1 MLLEVTVV
9 VLLFI
14 LSFLSGML
22 GLGVA
27 FIAIPA
33 LGFFNYELK
42 HVIMPWALLLN
53 GLTAIAAALTFMK
66 KKMVDYKTAIPVL
79 LITTAAAPLG
89 VYLLQFAST
98 EFVWWVFV
106 ALLIFL
112 AYRMAFPP
120 VMSDVDSTE
129 IPHRKRVHAGIFGVF
144 IGTLAGFLGVGPGF
158 LMMPTLVLLGYT
170 ARIAAATNAVIVTL
184 PSFSALAAH
193 LSTAKLNWGLVG
205 ISAVVSVIGAQL
217 GAAFMAKRVRSRT
230 LAHIF
235 ALALVGLAAYR
246 VILLVTH

>member
-1 MLLEVTVV
+1 MVEIIVI
-9 VLLFI
+9 VLLTV
-14 LSFLSGML
+14 LSFISGML

-27 FIAIPA
+27 FVAIPA
-33 LGFFNYELK
+33 LGLFGYELK
-42 HVIMPWALLLN
+42 HVIMPWALVLN
-53 GLTAIAAALTFMK
+53 GVTAVAAAVKFMQ

-98 EFVWWVFV
+98 ELVWWMFV
-106 ALLIFL
+106 VLLIFL

-120 VMSDVDSTE
+120 PQSEIDVVDLPSK
-129 IPHRKRVHAGIFGVF
+129 KRVTAGVLGLF

-170 ARIAAATNAVIVTL
+170 ARIAAATNALIVTL

-193 LSTAKLNWGLVG
+193 LPSAKFDLWVVG
-205 ISAVVSVIGAQL
+205 ISTVLCMVAAQL
-217 GAAFMAKRVRSRT
+217 GAAFMAKRVKSKT
-230 LAHIF
+230 LARMF
-235 ALALVGLAAYR
+235 AVVLIGLAAYR
-246 VILLVTH
+246 VVILLAA

>member
-1 MLLEVTVV
+1 MVEIIVLGVLVV
-9 VLLFI
+9 

-27 FIAIPA
+27 FVAIPA
-33 LGFFNYELK
+33 LGLFGYELK

-53 GLTAIAAALTFMK
+53 GATAVAAAVKFMQ

-98 EFVWWVFV
+98 ELVWWMFV
-106 ALLIFL
+106 VLLVFL

-120 VMSDVDSTE
+120 QQSDTDIVDL
-129 IPHRKRVHAGIFGVF
+129 PRRKRAIAGVAGLF

-170 ARIAAATNAVIVTL
+170 ARIAAATNALIVTL

-193 LSTAKLNWGLVG
+193 LPSAKFDWWMVG
-205 ISAVVSVIGAQL
+205 ISTLLCLVAAQF
-217 GAAFMAKRVRSRT
+217 GAAFMAKRVRSKT
-230 LAHIF
+230 LAAMF
-235 ALALVGLAAYR
+235 AVVLVGLAVYR
-246 VILLVTH
+246 VIILIAS